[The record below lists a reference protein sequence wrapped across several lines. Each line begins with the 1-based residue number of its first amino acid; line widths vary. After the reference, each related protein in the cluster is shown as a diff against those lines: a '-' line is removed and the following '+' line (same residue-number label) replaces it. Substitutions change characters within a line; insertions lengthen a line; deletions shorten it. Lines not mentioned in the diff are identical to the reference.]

1 MYGALEVFNSHA
13 PTFFSCC
20 GKCLKKQMSQLP
32 FARFDTFE
40 SGRHEELLAQYPQ
53 VVDILLFV
61 VEHFRSKIYIITYC
75 FYTIKCCQ
83 LLLYISAPGG
93 LDQDGKEM
101 AGFEDW
107 VLNTNKTSPA
117 PLIFLKT
124 VFRSSGE
131 GESYIQE
138 TAIYLLNALVCQ
150 VSTLGQ
156 VQTFTRFFT

>member
-61 VEHFRSKIYIITYC
+61 VEHFRSTIYIITYC
-75 FYTIKCCQ
+75 FFTIKCCQ

-93 LDQDGKEM
+93 HDQEWKKRWQDLRIGS
-101 AGFEDW
+101 
-107 VLNTNKTSPA
+107 NTNKTSPA

>member
-1 MYGALEVFNSHA
+1 M
-13 PTFFSCC
+13 
-20 GKCLKKQMSQLP
+20 KKRLQMSQLP

-93 LDQDGKEM
+93 LDQEWKRDGR
-101 AGFEDW
+101 
-107 VLNTNKTSPA
+107 
-117 PLIFLKT
+117 I
-124 VFRSSGE
+124 
-131 GESYIQE
+131 
-138 TAIYLLNALVCQ
+138 
-150 VSTLGQ
+150 
-156 VQTFTRFFT
+156 

>member
-1 MYGALEVFNSHA
+1 MRNGCMVLWRYSILMHLL
-13 PTFFSCC
+13 TFFC
-20 GKCLKKQMSQLP
+20 GKCMKKQLQMSTKLTQLPGLQMSQLP

-93 LDQDGKEM
+93 LDQEWKRDGR
-101 AGFEDW
+101 
-107 VLNTNKTSPA
+107 
-117 PLIFLKT
+117 I
-124 VFRSSGE
+124 
-131 GESYIQE
+131 
-138 TAIYLLNALVCQ
+138 
-150 VSTLGQ
+150 
-156 VQTFTRFFT
+156 